1 VDTLSLFTG
10 KTVLITGSTSGIGLG
25 IAEQFARDG
34 ANIILNGMGDAAGI
48 EATRTMGRLPRS
60 PIATMALVVIQP

>member
-1 VDTLSLFTG
+1 MFTG

-34 ANIILNGMGDAAGI
+34 ASIILNGMGDAAGI

-60 PIATMALVVIQP
+60 PITTMSLVIVQP